1 LQTTAFRLLL
11 TLLMVSSPATAA
23 ADRSAELI
31 NQRLEL
37 MASVAAFK
45 WLNQRP
51 IEDLAREQ
59 VVLDQAALQALRQQ
73 ITTDSSRG
81 FFSAQIK
88 AAKQIQACWFDR
100 WRNGD
105 APTAAPDL
113 NTVVRPELLRL
124 GTAIVDS
131 LVTGTSDLAAFM
143 QALDVDCLADSA
155 RSDIYTALT
164 AIETYPSRL
173 AQIRQSGIL
182 RVGTTG
188 DYAPFSFARDERE
201 PMGIDITLAKRL
213 AAQLGTKLHFVTTS
227 WPTLSEDFLAGQF
240 DIAMSGVSITAARQQ
255 IAAFSL
261 PYHIGGKTPITLCRR
276 ADEFSSLA
284 LIDRPSNTLI
294 VNPGGTNEK
303 YLDAHIRQARK
314 HLHND
319 NRTIFEEI
327 IAGRAD
333 LMITDS
339 IEVRLKSAV
348 FPELCPSMPGRTLT
362 YQEKGY
368 MLPQEPLLVEVV
380 NTWLKAEIDS
390 GELERVFA
398 SHLQARH

>member
-1 LQTTAFRLLL
+1 MQTTAFRLLL
-11 TLLMVSSPATAA
+11 TLLLVSSPAAAA

-45 WLNQRP
+45 WLKQRP

-59 VVLDQAALQALRQQ
+59 VVLDQAALQALRRQ
-73 ITTDSSRG
+73 ITTDSSRR
-81 FFSAQIK
+81 FFAAQIK

-113 NTVVRPELLRL
+113 NTEVRPELLRL

-131 LVTGTSDLAAFM
+131 LVTGTSDRAAFM

-155 RSDIYTALT
+155 RSDIYLALT

-188 DYAPFSFARDERE
+188 DYAPFSYARDERE
-201 PMGIDITLAKRL
+201 PVGIDITLAKRL
-213 AAQLGTKLHFVTTS
+213 ATQLGTKLHFVTTS

-368 MLPQEPLLVEVV
+368 MLPQEPLLVEAV